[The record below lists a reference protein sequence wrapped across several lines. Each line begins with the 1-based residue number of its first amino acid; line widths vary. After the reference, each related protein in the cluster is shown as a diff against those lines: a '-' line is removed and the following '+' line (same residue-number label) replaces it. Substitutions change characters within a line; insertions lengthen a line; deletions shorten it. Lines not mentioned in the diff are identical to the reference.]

1 MGDTQR
7 LKSLGNAGRVMG
19 HQADL
24 ASRQR
29 REAQRE
35 LDAQR
40 QRLADLEGYFREY
53 TSNIGFAAQG
63 RNRAFALQNYRQFM
77 GRIEETIEHQRRVVD
92 ELEQKLAQRATEARE
107 ARTRTESVDRLSQR
121 YRDSINRRE
130 ERGEQRV
137 MDQHGASNTAS
148 GGGSGGWR

>member
-1 MGDTQR
+1 MSDTQR

-24 ASRQR
+24 ASRRR

-40 QRLADLEGYFREY
+40 QRLADLEGYFTEY
-53 TSNIGFAAQG
+53 TNNLGFAAEG

-77 GRIEETIEHQRRVVD
+77 ARIEETIEHQRKVVHD
-92 ELEQKLAQRATEARE
+92 LEGQLSKRANDARDAH
-107 ARTRTESVDRLSQR
+107 ARNESVDRLSQR
-121 YRDSINRRE
+121 YRDSIRR
-130 ERGEQRV
+130 RDDRTEQQV
-137 MDQHGASNTAS
+137 MDQHGAAKVAH
-148 GGGSGGWR
+148 GGGTGGMQ

>member
-1 MGDTQR
+1 MSDMQR

-24 ASRQR
+24 ASRRR

-40 QRLADLEGYFREY
+40 QRLADLEGYFNEY
-53 TSNIGFAAQG
+53 TNNISFAAEG

-77 GRIEETIEHQRRVVD
+77 ARIEETIEHQRRVVE
-92 ELEQKLAQRATEARE
+92 ELEQKLAQRANDARE
-107 ARTRTESVDRLSQR
+107 ARTRNESVDRLSQR
-121 YRDSINRRE
+121 YRDSIRRRS
-130 ERGEQRV
+130 ERNEQQV
-137 MDQHGASNTAS
+137 MDQHGAANAAR
-148 GGGSGGWR
+148 GAGSGGWQ

>member
-1 MGDTQR
+1 MSDTQR

-24 ASRQR
+24 ASRRR

-40 QRLADLEGYFREY
+40 QRLADLEGYFTEY
-53 TSNIGFAAQG
+53 TNNLGFAAEG

-77 GRIEETIEHQRRVVD
+77 ARIEETIEHQRKVVHD
-92 ELEQKLAQRATEARE
+92 LEERLNKRANDARE
-107 ARTRTESVDRLSQR
+107 AHARNESVDRLSQR
-121 YRDSINRRE
+121 YRDSIRR
-130 ERGEQRV
+130 RADRAEQQV
-137 MDQHGASNTAS
+137 MDQHGAAKAAH
-148 GGGSGGWR
+148 GGGTGGVR